1 MVITYLKRPTT
12 NGRVGA
18 SQTKNKLKE
27 KIQNYPAPGQL
38 SGKPGGCFF
47 FFFLIHSGKKT
58 KKWLALKCMH
68 KISAK
73 VLESLQS
80 C

>member
-38 SGKPGGCFF
+38 SGKPGGCFLFYF
-47 FFFLIHSGKKT
+47 FNPLRKKPKT
-58 KKWLALKCMH
+58 ARPEMY
-68 KISAK
+68 A
-73 VLESLQS
+73 
-80 C
+80 